1 MIKTMES
8 HRVCREN
15 AVASVPFTMPGGA
28 VQKQQAGVCLK
39 SREGFGD
46 RQVVIKFQSLKTH
59 VAKGLREGMKAGRN
73 CLRGMLA
80 AGGRFGQ

>member
-1 MIKTMES
+1 
-8 HRVCREN
+8 
-15 AVASVPFTMPGGA
+15 
-28 VQKQQAGVCLK
+28 
-39 SREGFGD
+39 
-46 RQVVIKFQSLKTH
+46 VVIKFQSLKTH